1 MNPDPARAARYARA
15 LERALAEASG
25 RAVVMSPRD
34 FALLS
39 GWLARGVPL
48 ALVLE
53 QVEHRKSKGKDVRSL
68 ASIAGAVENA
78 WSAVVDGRVGA
89 TAVREPAPAPASPGE
104 PPDDA
109 TLLAGATPEALV
121 QAERAADAA
130 LAPWRARMTPAA
142 FASTR
147 RRAILDHLRAR
158 RA

>member
-1 MNPDPARAARYARA
+1 VNADPVQAARYARA
-15 LERALAEASG
+15 LERALAQASG

-48 ALVLE
+48 ALVVE
-53 QVEHRKSKGKDVRSL
+53 QIEHRKAKGKDVRSL
-68 ASIAGAVENA
+68 ASIASAVEHQ

-89 TAVREPAPAPASPGE
+89 TRSSGPAGPAAPAADPQ
-104 PPDDA
+104 DDA
-109 TLLAGATPEALV
+109 TVLAEASSDAV
-121 QAERAADAA
+121 ARAERAADAA
-130 LAPWRARMTPAA
+130 LSPWRAKMTPAA

-158 RA
+158 RS